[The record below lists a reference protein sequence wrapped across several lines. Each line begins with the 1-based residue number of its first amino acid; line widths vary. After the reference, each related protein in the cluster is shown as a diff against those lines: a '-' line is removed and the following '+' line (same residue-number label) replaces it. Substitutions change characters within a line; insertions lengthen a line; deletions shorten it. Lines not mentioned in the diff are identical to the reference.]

1 MEPSME
7 RVWDT
12 LLRMVETNECNR
24 CIAIATKVLEDSKNF
39 DGDRIYINGARFA
52 AEEIIRRLKDVRVSV

>member
-1 MEPSME
+1 MFTTIELLQTVAKNE
-7 RVWDT
+7 RS
-12 LLRMVETNECNR
+12 R
-24 CIAIATKVLEDSKNF
+24 CINIATKVLEDSKNF